1 MFYVTDFTKMKI
13 LSGHKSAAIRRRLTQ
28 AIEEGPTADAQKA
41 L

>member
-1 MFYVTDFTKMKI
+1 MAIKTIFNTNVEAT
-13 LSGHKSAAIRRRLTQ
+13 AAIRRRLTQ